1 MWPWKLTTISRRNH
15 EEYSMD
21 ELFTVM
27 SLLQVATNTDLND
40 IYERSGDNRRLSK
53 VPAGFPV
60 SLDTEIQY
68 DTRDSLCI
76 EAVMMYA
83 HHLGEAEKLEFHE
96 LSSLPT
102 MPSTER
108 IQTDFSDEHTQVY
121 RRLQEVR
128 TCDICHADPAEILYP
143 EAPAWAD
150 EFFCVLSLN
159 STSYDGVP
167 GPFRAA
173 LRYYSWP
180 LRAYR

>member
-1 MWPWKLTTISRRNH
+1 
-15 EEYSMD
+15 MD

-60 SLDTEIQY
+60 SLDAELQ
-68 DTRDSLCI
+68 DVTRDSLCI

-128 TCDICHADPAEILYP
+128 TCDICHVGRAGHCTGEYKP
-143 EAPAWAD
+143 
-150 EFFCVLSLN
+150 V
-159 STSYDGVP
+159 
-167 GPFRAA
+167 FR
-173 LRYYSWP
+173 L
-180 LRAYR
+180 